1 MFEKFYKRVEPKMET
16 SGGRQASSSM
26 ATVSS
31 QGDVG
36 GSRISGRKRTK
47 SRTSTGDRTLRL
59 TAEQKCEIAQREL
72 EEYTD
77 EVRMANED
85 SEKHVDELKVSD
97 KLLIIY
103 YRMFSLHAQCYFNL
117 FIAVLCGFNLGQLL
131 HCGKLIIS

>member
-1 MFEKFYKRVEPKMET
+1 MLATETQMFEKFYKRVEPKMET
-16 SGGRQASSSM
+16 SSGRQASSSL
-26 ATVSS
+26 ATMSS
-31 QGDVG
+31 QGDIG

-85 SEKHVDELKVSD
+85 SEKHVDELKVSG

-103 YRMFSLHAQCYFNL
+103 YREFSLHT
-117 FIAVLCGFNLGQLL
+117 
-131 HCGKLIIS
+131 